1 MFTNYIKTALRN
13 FYRNK
18 SITFIKIIGLALG
31 LAAIFFILIYIIQET
46 SYNKFLKNNKLI
58 YRIISENHIHGW
70 NTRNITYQMRDELK
84 NNYPEVA
91 KATRIFNFYQTK
103 IKHDQEIYPADNYI
117 CTDGDFFDIFQPKM
131 LYGDITDFDNNFNQ
145 VVISKSM
152 ALKYFGKTDV
162 INKVLTVNSFDK
174 EFNLVIKAVFEDFPV
189 NSTIRPDY
197 ISPIELGM
205 QQVNKMMVSSG
216 NEKPDISYFK
226 TNWDIEL
233 LETYILLK
241 NKSDYDQ
248 FGHIFKDI
256 IKRKYD
262 DPTERDF
269 YLQNVTDVY
278 LHSEQI
284 ISEEKKGDLSSI
296 YIFSVVAFFVLIIA
310 SINYVILS
318 TSQAISRTKEI
329 GIRKITGANKK
340 DLFKMIITES
350 VIISLVAFILSF
362 IIIEQ
367 ARPIINQLLDQQI
380 YVRVNWKFI
389 SGTLFIVLLI
399 TIVPGLYLMYYIN
412 RITPIKILNKQKIY
426 TNQKLSL
433 RKVLITLQF
442 VIFLCLIVGSI
453 GIIKQVKFAMNSDL
467 GYSTDHKLVIPVAEL
482 VQMDKYQTVKL
493 ELLKVKGIKNISGA
507 MWLPPSNSKMSVNY
521 KDPKNPDESFNIEAL
536 FVDPDFIET
545 LNLKMIEGNRFSFYG
560 ENAPGKV
567 IINQQAKRYFKI
579 GEEIWGNEIVGV
591 VNDFKFHSFHE
602 KEGPMFLVVGEH
614 MVRNMVIDYDKTA
627 EKSIVE
633 KVKIKLSELYPDM
646 QFNYSF
652 LSDNFNDLY
661 QNEERQAFLISIFSF
676 LAIFIASIGLLG
688 LTIFTTKRQTKN
700 IAIRKVNGA
709 TVTSIIKLLI
719 SDYFKL
725 IVIALI
731 IATPISYY
739 LLHEWLQNFAYKTSI
754 NWWIFA
760 LAGVIALTIT
770 ILTISWYCIK
780 AAHKNPVD
788 SLRYE

>member
-1 MFTNYIKTALRN
+1 MIFNYIKTALRN

-18 SITFIKIIGLALG
+18 SITVIKIIGLALG

-46 SYNKFLKNNKLI
+46 SYNKYLKNNKLI

-103 IKHDQEIYPADNYI
+103 IKHNQEIYPADNYI
-117 CTDGDFFDIFQPKM
+117 CTDGDFFDIFQPQM
-131 LYGDITDFDNNFNQ
+131 LYGDITDFDNDFNQ

-152 ALKYFGKTDV
+152 ALKYFGQTDV
-162 INKVLTVNSFDK
+162 INKVLTVISFDK
-174 EFNLVIKAVFEDFPV
+174 EFNLVIKAVFDDFPV
-189 NSTIRPDY
+189 NSTIRPNY

-205 QQVNKMMVSSG
+205 QQVNKMMVSSS

-241 NKSDYDQ
+241 NKSDHDQ
-248 FGHIFKDI
+248 FGHIFKEI

-262 DPTERDF
+262 DPDERDF

-278 LHSEQI
+278 LHSEKI

-329 GIRKITGANKK
+329 GIRKIIGANRKE
-340 DLFKMIITES
+340 LFKMIITES
-350 VIISLVAFILSF
+350 VIISVVAFILSF

-380 YVRVNWKFI
+380 YVHVNWKFI
-389 SGTLFIVLLI
+389 SGTLLILLLI
-399 TIVPGLYLMYYIN
+399 TIIPGLYLMYYIN
-412 RITPIKILNKQKIY
+412 RITPIKILNNQKIY

-442 VIFLCLIVGSI
+442 VIFICLIVGSI

-467 GYSTDHKLVIPVAEL
+467 GYNTDHKLVIPVAEL
-482 VQMDKYQTVKL
+482 VQMGKYQTVKQ

-536 FVDPDFIET
+536 FVDTDFIET
-545 LNLKMIEGNRFSFYG
+545 LNLKMLEGNPFSFYG
-560 ENAPGKV
+560 ENASGKV
-567 IINQQAKRYFKI
+567 IINQQAKKYFKI
-579 GEEIWGNEIVGV
+579 GDEIWKNEIVGV

-602 KEGPMFLVVGEH
+602 KEGPMFLVVGKH
-614 MVRNMVIDYDKTA
+614 MVRSMVINYDKTA

-633 KVKIKLSELYPDM
+633 KVNIKLSELYPDM
-646 QFNYSF
+646 QFNHSF

-688 LTIFTTKRQTKN
+688 LTIFTTKKQTKN

-709 TVTSIIKLLI
+709 TVTSIIKLLV

-725 IVIALI
+725 ILIALI

-739 LLHEWLQNFAYKTSI
+739 LLHEWLQNFAYQTTI

-780 AAHKNPVD
+780 AARRNPVE

>member
-18 SITFIKIIGLALG
+18 SITIIKIIGLALG

-103 IKHDQEIYPADNYI
+103 IKHNQEIYPADNYI
-117 CTDGDFFDIFQPKM
+117 CTDGDFFDIFQPQM
-131 LYGDITDFDNNFNQ
+131 LYEDISNFDNDYNQ

-162 INKVLTVNSFDK
+162 INKVLTVISFDK

-248 FGHIFKDI
+248 FDHIFKDI

-389 SGTLFIVLLI
+389 SGTLFILLLI

-482 VQMDKYQTVKL
+482 VQMDKYQTVKQ

-614 MVRNMVIDYDKTA
+614 MVRSMVIDYDKTA